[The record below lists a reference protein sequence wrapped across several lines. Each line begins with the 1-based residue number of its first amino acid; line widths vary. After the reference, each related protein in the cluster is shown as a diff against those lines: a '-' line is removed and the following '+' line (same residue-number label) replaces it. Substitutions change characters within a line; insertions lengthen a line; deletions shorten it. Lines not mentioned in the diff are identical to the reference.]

1 MSFSR
6 LPSFDQTI
14 IHLLTLLGVGG
25 GIIAL
30 VALIFAV
37 KSWYDGVKMT
47 VELGRVARRVLGRR
61 VQRHSGYQ
69 AAEVRSRMG
78 TDVPWRVLKSLALGV
93 PIGFL
98 YCCGGALA
106 LLILSFVLGFD
117 VLHHPSRTV
126 DTVFVVVYCCCYIA
140 AVVTAYLNS

>member
-47 VELGRVARRVLGRR
+47 VELGRVAGRVLGRR

-69 AAEVRSRMG
+69 AAEVRRLSR
-78 TDVPWRVLKSLALGV
+78 DP
-93 PIGFL
+93 
-98 YCCGGALA
+98 
-106 LLILSFVLGFD
+106 
-117 VLHHPSRTV
+117 
-126 DTVFVVVYCCCYIA
+126 
-140 AVVTAYLNS
+140 